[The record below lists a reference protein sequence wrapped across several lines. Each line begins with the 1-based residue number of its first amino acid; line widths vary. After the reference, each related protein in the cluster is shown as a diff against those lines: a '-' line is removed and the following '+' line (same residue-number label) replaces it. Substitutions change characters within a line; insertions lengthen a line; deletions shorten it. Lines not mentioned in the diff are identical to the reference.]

1 MNKTAS
7 SLIEVVVYCLL
18 ASIVIVAVMGWLTT
32 VGQTVQ
38 WQSRQGARLITAHVV
53 VDAISR
59 DLQAA
64 SADPKAWDLAAG
76 VCTKQTL
83 DDSGKPTAVAVAW
96 AVDGGVVRRYA
107 GDYDFGAHGWRKRT
121 VSIAG
126 TGCQSLAIKPAVDTD
141 GRRVVG
147 APVMSRWA
155 PVPYVRTGGG
165 DAALEIVV
173 NQAVMLRHRELS

>member
-1 MNKTAS
+1 MNKVAS

-18 ASIVIVAVMGWLTT
+18 ASIVIVVVMGWLTT

-38 WQSRQGARLITAHVV
+38 WQSRQSARLITAHVV
-53 VDAISR
+53 VDAICR

-76 VCTKQTL
+76 VFTKQTL
-83 DDSGKPTAVAVAW
+83 DDKGKPMAVAVAW
-96 AVDGGVVRRYA
+96 GVDAGVVRRYA

-126 TGCQSLAIKPAVDTD
+126 TGCETLVVKPTVDAD
-141 GRRVVG
+141 DRRVVR
-147 APVMSRWA
+147 AMVVSRWA
-155 PVPYVRTGGG
+155 SVALRVLGGG
-165 DAALEIVV
+165 AATGIVV
-173 NQAVMLRHRELS
+173 DQAVMLRNRELA